1 MIEAAAAL
9 GFPTAVG
16 HCCCLGWGGRA
27 QDFDKAFELFSAAAE
42 KGYPRAEVRVGYCYF
57 YGHGVDVD
65 PSKALELYNQAA
77 EKGNSFALYNLA
89 FVYEYGRC
97 GLSVDLSEAR
107 RYYRMAAD
115 KGNAHAIEALARL
128 NRSTAS

>member
-1 MIEAAAAL
+1 MD
-9 GFPTAVG
+9 GVVG
-16 HCCCLGWGGRA
+16 HRISTRHLSDSL
-27 QDFDKAFELFSAAAE
+27 QPL

-65 PSKALELYNQAA
+65 PSKALELYTQAA
-77 EKGNSFALYNLA
+77 EKGNAVAMNNLGR
-89 FVYEYGRC
+89 FHEYGKC

>member
-1 MIEAAAAL
+1 MAKSTGTALTTGTISTDTGTVVATPDVSFAPSPMGTAVAAAL

-65 PSKALELYNQAA
+65 PSW
-77 EKGNSFALYNLA
+77 
-89 FVYEYGRC
+89 V
-97 GLSVDLSEAR
+97 
-107 RYYRMAAD
+107 
-115 KGNAHAIEALARL
+115 
-128 NRSTAS
+128 